1 MDLSSQ
7 IIDVVL
13 KFNSLGLS
21 VGSSG
26 NASTRTEKGFYI
38 TPTGMKYHELTNHDI
53 VECDYTG
60 NVLQGNRKP
69 SSEWRFHSGI
79 YLSRPDVNAIVHV
92 HSPYATALACNRKSI
107 PAFHY
112 MVARAGGDS
121 VRCAKYAT
129 FGTDELSENAISALE
144 NRKACLLANHGQIAL
159 GEDLTQALD
168 MAIEIEELA
177 KQYNLALQSG
187 DPVLLDEQEI
197 KLNLEKFKTYGK
209 Q

>member
-13 KFNSLGLS
+13 KFNSLGLT

-38 TPTGMKYHELTNHDI
+38 TPTGMKYHELMKHDI

-60 NVLQGNRKP
+60 NVIQGNRKP

-168 MAIEIEELA
+168 MAMEIEELA
-177 KQYNLALQSG
+177 KQYSLALQSG